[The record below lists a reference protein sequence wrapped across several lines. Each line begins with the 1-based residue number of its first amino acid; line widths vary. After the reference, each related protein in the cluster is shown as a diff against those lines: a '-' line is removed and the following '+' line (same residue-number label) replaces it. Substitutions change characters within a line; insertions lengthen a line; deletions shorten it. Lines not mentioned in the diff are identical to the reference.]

1 MMSYTVY
8 KLCEHDHKQLLV
20 VQPSDSVSF
29 QLCVYNEHTGTTLMR
44 LTSCTVLEFERAI
57 QLLKSSDQS

>member
-1 MMSYTVY
+1 MNSYTVY

-29 QLCVYNEHTGTTLMR
+29 QLCVYNEHTGTSIQG
-44 LTSCTVLEFERAI
+44 LTSCTVLEFEPAFALI
-57 QLLKSSDQS
+57 KSREPS

>member
-1 MMSYTVY
+1 MNSYTVY

-20 VQPSDSVSF
+20 VQAADSAEF

>member
-8 KLCEHDHKQLLV
+8 KLCEHEHKQLLV
-20 VQPSDSVSF
+20 VQAADTSEF

-44 LTSCTVLEFERAI
+44 LTRCTVEEFKRAI
-57 QLLKSSDQS
+57 ALLEKGE

>member
-1 MMSYTVY
+1 MNSYTVY

-57 QLLKSSDQS
+57 ALLKSSDQS